1 MYTGKLGPCMVRT
14 YCGLQPVQ
22 SQARCIE
29 GSNMY
34 ERALTYGCGITSQ
47 RDTFNCTCPEALYGQ
62 AGWTCSCRVVE
73 ALDKAVLAAEAVS
86 CDGALFVQVRAFSAP
101 RHH

>member
-1 MYTGKLGPCMVRT
+1 VHGAYILWPAACTVAGALYR
-14 YCGLQPVQ
+14 
-22 SQARCIE
+22 

>member
-1 MYTGKLGPCMVRT
+1 MVEVAGWQECQDIR
-14 YCGLQPVQ
+14 GV
-22 SQARCIE
+22 
-29 GSNMY
+29 G
-34 ERALTYGCGITSQ
+34 Q